1 MPRFSLQF
9 GAGGDRILETE
20 TDKSPVAAMME
31 EDLASERTQRTRRSV
46 QGTHQSAARTVELGP
61 HVRQTA
67 DFACG
72 QVCFSTDLG
81 EELALVSAVEH
92 TEKMSEGV
100 QGMAR
105 PPATA
110 EEEHGTACMG
120 ARRASASMRQEPDSA
135 QEEFYG
141 GGFDD
146 VDELQAAGISALDCT
161 KLREAGYLTLGQ
173 VAMETIKSLCAVR
186 GLSEA
191 KVEKVKAAVKGLVC
205 YGFRSGSE
213 VAAQRQ
219 SVYRISTGSRNLD
232 ELLGGG
238 INSQELTEVFGEFR
252 TGKTQLCHTLC
263 VTAQMSRD
271 MGGGEGMVA
280 YLDTEGTFR
289 PENIAGIARRYG
301 MDVDAVLDNIRHVRI
316 HSHEHLNEALVQATA
331 LFMEAPFRA
340 LIIDSIIQPFRT
352 DFAGRAEL
360 SERQQKL
367 NHFCARLLKVA
378 SEFNIAVMYTNQ
390 IMSDP
395 SAGSTGGFAPT
406 WKPAGGHV
414 LAHASTTRLYLRKG
428 AGGSRVCKMY
438 DSPCRPE
445 GEASFAL
452 TDGGIVDFSG

>member
-1 MPRFSLQF
+1 
-9 GAGGDRILETE
+9 
-20 TDKSPVAAMME
+20 MMAE
-31 EDLASERTQRTRRSV
+31 ADTASERTRKSMRSGSGGRGAMHG
-46 QGTHQSAARTVELGP
+46 QMHARDGI
-61 HVRQTA
+61 A
-67 DFACG
+67 SG
-72 QVCFSTDLG
+72 QAQFSSLQ
-81 EELALVSAVEH
+81 EELALASAHGNVDAA
-92 TEKMSEGV
+92 SAGI
-100 QGMAR
+100 QGMAQ

-110 EEEHGTACMG
+110 EEDFEGVTCVEGGRGEACVPHVETIH
-120 ARRASASMRQEPDSA
+120 RA
-135 QEEFYG
+135 QEEPFNG
-141 GGFDD
+141 SGFDE
-146 VDELQAAGISALDCT
+146 VDELQSAGISAADCA
-161 KLREAGYLTLGQ
+161 KLRDAGYLTVGQ
-173 VAMETIKSLCAVR
+173 VAMETNKSLCAVR

-191 KVEKVKAAVKGLVC
+191 KVEKVKAAVKSLVC
-205 YGFRSGSE
+205 FGFRSGSE

-289 PENIAGIARRYG
+289 PENIAAVARRYG
-301 MDVDAVLDNIRHVRI
+301 MDIDAVLDNIRHVRI

-378 SEFNIAVMYTNQ
+378 AEFNIAVLYTNQ

-395 SAGSTGGFAPT
+395 SVGCAGGFAPT

-428 AGGSRVCKMY
+428 AGGSRVCKVY

-452 TDGGIVDFSG
+452 TDGGIIDYSG